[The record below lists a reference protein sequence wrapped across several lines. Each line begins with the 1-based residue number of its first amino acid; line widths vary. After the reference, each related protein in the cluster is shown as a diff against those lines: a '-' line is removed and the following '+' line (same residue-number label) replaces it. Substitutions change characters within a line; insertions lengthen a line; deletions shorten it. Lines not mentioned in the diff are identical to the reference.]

1 MSSFQFSFE
10 AIGTQ
15 WTIDVNDLPLDS
27 KQALLNKIKTR
38 IELFDRT
45 YSRFRVDSTLMQI
58 SVAGGER
65 TLPEDA
71 ESLFSLYFD
80 LYKITNG
87 AFTPLIGDVLEA
99 TGYDASYSLRI
110 RKPQKP
116 PQWEDVIDYN
126 HPQLILKKSATLDF
140 GAGGKGYLVDIVSS
154 ILTSEGSRSY
164 CVDAGGDIFQK
175 GDNELKIGLENP
187 QNTKQVI
194 GVATIKNQSICAS
207 AGNRRQW
214 GDYHHIIDPNSL
226 TSPKNILA
234 TWVVADTGL
243 VADALATC
251 LFLVSPDTLTPHYKF
266 EYLIMNADATVAKSP
281 HFEAELFYT
290 K

>member
-1 MSSFQFSFE
+1 MSSFQLSFE

-27 KQALLNKIKTR
+27 KQALLNKIKSR

-80 LYKITNG
+80 LYNITNG

-99 TGYDASYSLRI
+99 TGYDASYSLKMH
-110 RKPQKP
+110 KPQKP
-116 PQWEDVIDYN
+116 SQWEEVIDFDPP
-126 HPQLILKKSATLDF
+126 HLTLRKPAILDF
-140 GAGGKGYLVDIVSS
+140 GAGGKGYLVDIVSDL
-154 ILTSEGSRSY
+154 IVRCGSKSF

-175 GDNELKIGLENP
+175 SSSELKIGLENP

-243 VADALATC
+243 LADALATC
-251 LFLVSPDTLTPHYKF
+251 LFLVSPDTLNPHYEF

-281 HFEAELFYT
+281 HFKAELFYT
-290 K
+290 

>member
-1 MSSFQFSFE
+1 MSFE

-15 WTIDVNDLPLDS
+15 WTIDANDLPLDS

-45 YSRFRVDSTLMQI
+45 YSRFRADSTIMQI
-58 SVAGGER
+58 SATGGECR
-65 TLPEDA
+65 LSEDA
-71 ESLFSLYFD
+71 ESLFSLYLD
-80 LYKITNG
+80 LYKTTDG
-87 AFTPLIGDVLEA
+87 VFTPLIGDVLEA
-99 TGYDASYSLRI
+99 AGYDASYSLKA
-110 RKPQKP
+110 RKLQKP
-116 PQWEDVIDYN
+116 PQWEDVIAYN
-126 HPQLILKKSATLDF
+126 HPHLTLKKPAILDF
-140 GAGGKGYLVDIVSS
+140 GAGGKGYLVDIVSN
-154 ILTSEGSRSY
+154 ILTSEGSKSY

-214 GDYHHIIDPNSL
+214 GDYHHIIDPDSL

-243 VADALATC
+243 LADALATC
-251 LFLVSPDTLTPHYKF
+251 LFLVKPATLTPHYKF

-281 HFEAELFYT
+281 HFKAELFYT